1 MRAGRSVVAG
11 GGAGRG
17 DAPAR
22 LGSGGGGGRGAAGVR
37 RAGQERDAGVQALK
51 AAGAA
56 VAAWALVGWWWQ
68 APMALMAPWTAVALV
83 QGTVYRSVRT
93 GVQQLALITAGTLL
107 AAGAALATGSV
118 MGAIALALPPAALL
132 GAHNRFGD
140 QGVYAPTTVIFVLAY
155 GTFSGY
161 DIAHRLGEAVVGA
174 AIGIGVNA
182 LLLPPVHL
190 RGVREALATMAG
202 ESTGLL
208 RQMADDVESG
218 CDEADARRW
227 KDRAG
232 SLTATLEGLRSARTW
247 SRESYRFNP
256 GHRMRRGARRPPP
269 IEHDLYWERFME
281 RLAALVDNLAA
292 GAGGT
297 GISRCRR
304 PPGSVC
310 WPGCCGRSPMSATGT
325 AGAGTCRRVRPTAR
339 SARRRSPGPRTR
351 WRTSRPGWSRTTRR
365 RPWHSAPWR
374 RRGSSSWAWSAAWH
388 EWREWHETG
397 AGPPRVR
404 GAAVS
409 RAAGRWAV
417 GRSAAR
423 GPVGCGAVSRAAG
436 RWAAA
441 VVRAVRGRG
450 RCPSRGGVWRGRRC
464 DGPR

>member
-1 MRAGRSVVAG
+1 MR
-11 GGAGRG
+11 
-17 DAPAR
+17 R
-22 LGSGGGGGRGAAGVR
+22 LGWEVEAGAAAVR
-37 RAGQERDAGVQALK
+37 RAFAAPGRERDAGVQALK

-118 MGAIALALPPAALL
+118 MAAMALALPPAALL

-292 GAGGT
+292 GAGRDRDLALPPPARLGVLA
-297 GISRCRR
+297 RLLRAVADVCDWDRR
-304 PPGSVC
+304 RWDLPPGAADRAEREAAVARAEDALADLKAGLVSYDQE
-310 WPGCCGRSPMSATGT
+310 T
-325 AGAGTCRRVRPTAR
+325 AVALGAV
-339 SARRRSPGPRTR
+339 
-351 WRTSRPGWSRTTRR
+351 
-365 RPWHSAPWR
+365 
-374 RRGSSSWAWSAAWH
+374 AAS
-388 EWREWHETG
+388 G
-397 AGPPRVR
+397 QQLLGLVR
-404 GAAVS
+404 GVA
-409 RAAGRWAV
+409 
-417 GRSAAR
+417 
-423 GPVGCGAVSRAAG
+423 
-436 RWAAA
+436 
-441 VVRAVRGRG
+441 
-450 RCPSRGGVWRGRRC
+450 
-464 DGPR
+464 